1 VNSKYQHPTIVIG
14 RDARQSGEGISQLIM
29 HTLCAQ
35 GINVINAGLVPTPTL
50 AMAVVDMKA
59 QGGIIITASHN
70 PKEYNGIKMLNHEG
84 EFLSDEEGKEIL
96 SNISEGN
103 IEYCDTEHLGSV
115 SPYPDAINVHVK
127 KILALDIVNQ
137 KLIASKNFSV
147 VFDPINSVGAI
158 AVPILLDALGVTYRG
173 INDIP
178 DGNFAHA
185 PEPLEKNLTQ
195 LKEEVAKDNISFGI
209 SVDPDVDR
217 LVLVCEDGTMFG
229 EERTL
234 VSAADIVLSHTKG
247 SVVTNVSSSQAS
259 SDISKRYGM
268 NIFQSK
274 VGEKNVV
281 EKMKEVHAVIGGEG
295 SGGVIYPELHYGRDA
310 LVGIALVLTLLA
322 ERDTTL
328 LELSKTYP
336 SYYMSKK
343 SVTLEGV
350 NVQET
355 YQRIVDN
362 IQEGVLDT
370 QDGVK
375 ITFEDSWVQLR
386 ASNTEPI
393 IRIYTE
399 ATTQEYADE
408 LAEMYVKKIF

>member
-1 VNSKYQHPTIVIG
+1 
-14 RDARQSGEGISQLIM
+14 
-29 HTLCAQ
+29 
-35 GINVINAGLVPTPTL
+35 
-50 AMAVVDMKA
+50 
-59 QGGIIITASHN
+59 
-70 PKEYNGIKMLNHEG
+70 
-84 EFLSDEEGKEIL
+84 
-96 SNISEGN
+96 
-103 IEYCDTEHLGSV
+103 
-115 SPYPDAINVHVK
+115 
-127 KILALDIVNQ
+127 
-137 KLIASKNFSV
+137 
-147 VFDPINSVGAI
+147 
-158 AVPILLDALGVTYRG
+158 
-173 INDIP
+173 
-178 DGNFAHA
+178 
-185 PEPLEKNLTQ
+185 
-195 LKEEVAKDNISFGI
+195 
-209 SVDPDVDR
+209 
-217 LVLVCEDGTMFG
+217 MFG